1 MGSDPFIFYLFVP
14 PTVMFLDKRSYFRV
28 SRAIEKTQK
37 GINMQSP
44 DQEQILVKLKHLSP
58 SRLAEVADFID
69 FLQQRDQEKQLQQ
82 DYAQTSEAAFNKVW
96 DNDDDTIYDNL

>member
-1 MGSDPFIFYLFVP
+1 
-14 PTVMFLDKRSYFRV
+14 MFLDKRSYFRV

-96 DNDDDTIYDNL
+96 DNDDDTIYDKL